1 MPASEFDSCER
12 RVQICDDSVG
22 HAKTMHDI
30 LDELNCLGCAVL
42 DEWFVF
48 DPFGELVNGHKNV
61 LETALSSLKRSYLVQ
76 PPAQERP
83 SGWDA
88 NKIMC

>member
-1 MPASEFDSCER
+1 
-12 RVQICDDSVG
+12 
-22 HAKTMHDI
+22 

-61 LETALSSLKRSYLVQ
+61 LETTLSSLKRSYLVSPQ
-76 PPAQERP
+76 YEKGQVGGMQIRLCA
-83 SGWDA
+83 GT
-88 NKIMC
+88 

>member
-1 MPASEFDSCER
+1 
-12 RVQICDDSVG
+12 
-22 HAKTMHDI
+22 MHDI
-30 LDELNCLGCAVL
+30 LDELNCFGYA

-48 DPFGELVNGHKNV
+48 DRFGELVNGHKNA

-76 PPAQERP
+76 PPARERP

-88 NKIMC
+88 DKIMC